1 MKSAAFCFVLILQF
15 ADSNCNL
22 ISNLHYSSYYFVTL
36 FKFLRGAVH
45 KHFINQKFIA
55 KNYSGHINPDLL

>member
-1 MKSAAFCFVLILQF
+1 MESAAFCFAPVLQF

-36 FKFLRGAVH
+36 LKFERSGAQT
-45 KHFINQKFIA
+45 F
-55 KNYSGHINPDLL
+55 Y

>member
-1 MKSAAFCFVLILQF
+1 MESAAFCFAPVLQF

-36 FKFLRGAVH
+36 FKF
-45 KHFINQKFIA
+45 
-55 KNYSGHINPDLL
+55 